1 MSHNCHVNVTH
12 VKNRTHN
19 FGVNDPNKML
29 HVRYNKLDKD
39 EVIMGIYEHEAYS
52 VDVGTRLRQLREE
65 RNMSMRSLAT
75 ASGLS
80 ANALSMIERG
90 KTSPSVSTLY
100 KLADAMGVP
109 ITTFFGEQTSKQQVI
124 FLRAQER
131 PRVPFAR
138 GVWEGLGGE
147 QFSGRV
153 EPFMLTLENGA
164 SSGPHLMA
172 HSGHEFVICLRGQLE
187 YYVEKEIF
195 NLGPGDSL
203 LFAAQ
208 LNHRWRNP
216 GGTVANALIV
226 LSGFSEDEQPHV
238 MHWKKNSS

>member
-1 MSHNCHVNVTH
+1 
-12 VKNRTHN
+12 
-19 FGVNDPNKML
+19 
-29 HVRYNKLDKD
+29 LDKD
-39 EVIMGIYEHEAYS
+39 EVIMDIYNQEAYS

-109 ITTFFGEQTSKQQVI
+109 ITTFFGEQTTKQQVI
-124 FLRAQER
+124 FISSQER
-131 PRVPFAR
+131 PRVPFSR

-147 QFSGRV
+147 QFTGRV
-153 EPFMLTLENGA
+153 EPFLLTLENGA
-164 SSGPHLMA
+164 SSGPHTMV
-172 HSGHEFVICLRGQLE
+172 HSGHEFVFCLRGQIE
-187 YYVEKEIF
+187 YHVERQVF
-195 NLGPGDSL
+195 LLNSGDSL

-208 LNHRWRNP
+208 LHHRWRNP
-216 GGTVANALIV
+216 GNTVANALIV

-238 MHWKKNSS
+238 MHWKKAAK

>member
-1 MSHNCHVNVTH
+1 
-12 VKNRTHN
+12 
-19 FGVNDPNKML
+19 ML